1 MFLFPF
7 IYIASFLYFFK
18 GLFERKPERI
28 VWFIILGMSI
38 YTTSLSLTYQYGLLP
53 VVNVI
58 KYFKE
63 IAVISSLGYLI
74 ANYKGKIKF
83 HFIDWLVFIL
93 FVYCFTYV
101 FLPVGKMTFIEKL
114 TVFKSYGMFG
124 LIYFIGRLMPLTSID
139 LKKIFTVIV
148 VLTLLAVGV
157 EQVEFFFNQNLQTIT
172 SYTDYNQKVNLLYPS
187 GSYGLTMTFE
197 TDNGIKRFASFFQD
211 PLDFAISILMCV
223 CIVLAWISF
232 DDNPAIK
239 IKWKWLIV
247 LLLLW
252 ALYKTFSRA
261 SMLGAIIVLFSYA
274 LLTKRKFLLK
284 TIYFSIFLAVV
295 LFVFFASINFKG
307 YVFDTIILRES
318 SSLAHLISWVV
329 GLDAM
334 IDNPFGLG
342 LGSSG
347 LYAFGDGLGI
357 GGENQAIFMG
367 VQTGV
372 VSMILYLTI
381 YIAILIVAA
390 KKWKQCEGAY
400 KQLAFSI
407 LLIKIGSLI
416 PMLTS
421 YFESFL
427 YMSYITWFL
436 TGIFINH
443 IACQKELE

>member
-1 MFLFPF
+1 LFIFPF
-7 IYIASFLYFFK
+7 IYVASFLYFFK
-18 GLFERKPERI
+18 GLSQGKPERI
-28 VWFIILGMSI
+28 VWFVILGMSI

-63 IAVISSLGYLI
+63 IAAVSTLGYLI
-74 ANYKGKIKF
+74 ANYKGKIQF
-83 HFIDWLVFIL
+83 HLIDWLVFIL

-101 FLPVGKMTFIEKL
+101 FLPIGKMTIVEKI

-124 LIYFIGRLMPLTSID
+124 LLYFIGRLLPLTTFPIN
-139 LKKIFTVIV
+139 KIVTLIIAT
-148 VLTLLAVGV
+148 TLLAVGLQ
-157 EQVEFFFNQNLQTIT
+157 QVEVLFNQHFQTIT
-172 SYTDYNQKVNLLYPS
+172 SYSDYNQKVNLLYPS

-197 TDNGIKRFASFFQD
+197 TDNSIKRFASFFQD
-211 PLDFAISILMCV
+211 PLDFAVSLLMCL

-232 DDNPAIK
+232 DETHTIK
-239 IKWKWLIV
+239 TKWKWLIV
-247 LLLLW
+247 VLLLW

-261 SMLGAIIVLFSYA
+261 SMLGAVIVMYA
-274 LLTKRKFLLK
+274 YAILTKRKLLLK
-284 TIYFSIFLAVV
+284 ILYFSIFLAIV
-295 LFVFFASINFKG
+295 LFMLFASLSFKA
-307 YVFDTIILRES
+307 YVFDTITLRES
-318 SSLAHLISWVV
+318 SSLGHLISWVA

-334 IDNPFGLG
+334 IIQPFGLG

-372 VSMILYLTI
+372 VSMVLYLAI
-381 YIAILIVAA
+381 YIAILVVAA
-390 KKWKQCEGAY
+390 KNWKKCLGPY

-407 LLIKIGSLI
+407 LLIKIGSFV

-427 YMSYITWFL
+427 YMSYITWLL
-436 TGIFINH
+436 TGVLINN
-443 IACQKELE
+443 IVCQPLQK